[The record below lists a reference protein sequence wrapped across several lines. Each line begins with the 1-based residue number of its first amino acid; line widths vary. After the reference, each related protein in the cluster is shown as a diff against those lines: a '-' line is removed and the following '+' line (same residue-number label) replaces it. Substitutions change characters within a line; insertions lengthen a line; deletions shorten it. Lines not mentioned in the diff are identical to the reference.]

1 MGDRVRAVVLS
12 QEDYSRFSLSTAELE
27 EQPGDMLRDK
37 VPRCKPCFS
46 SEHPVATCTGDML
59 RDKEHSLIRTQCGAA
74 TLTAPVHS
82 CAALWVG
89 RQASVA
95 PGAR

>member
-37 VPRCKPCFS
+37 VRLAIRLQTNMSFSAPCVLLHWHHAAWQGRS
-46 SEHPVATCTGDML
+46 SSDPSATFPLLLCTMVA
-59 RDKEHSLIRTQCGAA
+59 SL
-74 TLTAPVHS
+74 
-82 CAALWVG
+82 
-89 RQASVA
+89 
-95 PGAR
+95 